1 MRKLSIII
9 CAAILC
15 AACAQAF
22 AQTAQ
27 PAAASK
33 QAGAQQGR
41 VIGEVTAIDVAGKKV
56 SIKLDGGDS
65 VTVSLDESTAYLRL
79 APGETSLDK
88 AATITLADIAVGD
101 RVLARGATRGGEV
114 SPVKQLIVV
123 SKTAVANAQERGR
136 EDFRQRGVAG
146 RISAINADKRE
157 ITVLAR
163 SREGALQVTIAATD
177 KTRFMRYAPDSM
189 KLSDAAQS
197 SFAELKV
204 GDQIRALGEKSADG
218 LHVAAEEVIA
228 GSFVRTG
235 GTVTAVNTAANEVTI
250 KSAQTG
256 QTINVRIGKRSSLRR
271 VTPEM
276 AAAFQQRRAERAAG
290 QGGPANVQ
298 GERRR
303 REPTESGGANPG
315 ADGGRGPRGGGG
327 GSGGRNFQDAFE
339 NLPAVTL
346 GELKK
351 GDTVFVTGSSNGAD
365 ASTVTAITILTGD
378 EAFLNR
384 LMQGQG
390 NRNPRGMNPGLPGD
404 VLGGGTVN
412 RDQP

>member
-1 MRKLSIII
+1 MRKLSMIF
-9 CAAILC
+9 CALILSMG
-15 AACAQAF
+15 CAQAF

-27 PAAASK
+27 
-33 QAGAQQGR
+33 QGR
-41 VIGEVTAIDVAGKKV
+41 IIGEVTAIDAAAQKV
-56 SIKLDGGDS
+56 TIKTDGGDTA
-65 VTVSLDESTAYLRL
+65 TVLLDEKTAYLRL
-79 APGETSLDK
+79 SPGETSLEK

-101 RVLARGATRGGEV
+101 RVLARSATTRNGEA
-114 SPVKQLIVV
+114 SLPVRQLIVV

-146 RISAINADKRE
+146 RISAINPDKRE
-157 ITVLAR
+157 ITVLGR
-163 SREGALQVTIAATD
+163 SREGATQVTIAATD
-177 KTRFMRYAPDSM
+177 STRFLRYAPDSM

-204 GDQIRALGEKSADG
+204 GDQVRALGAKSADG
-218 LHVAAEEVIA
+218 LHVAAEEIIA
-228 GSFVRTG
+228 GSFIRTG
-235 GTVTAVNTAANEVTI
+235 GTVTAVNPATNEVTI

-271 VTPEM
+271 VTPEV
-276 AAAFQQRRAERAAG
+276 AASFEQRRAENRGAGNGPPNG
-290 QGGPANVQ
+290 QGG
-298 GERRR
+298 RR
-303 REPTESGGANPG
+303 REQ
-315 ADGGRGPRGGGG
+315 ADGSANSGAGGGRPRGGGG
-327 GSGGRNFQDAFE
+327 GGGRNFQEAFE
-339 NLPAVTL
+339 SLPAVTL
-346 GELKK
+346 SELKK
-351 GDTVFVTGSSNGAD
+351 GDTVFVTGSGGAD
-365 ASTVTAITILTGD
+365 ASKVTAIMLLTGD